1 MCRTA
6 LPVIAAAALVLGAC
20 NSSGEEPEP
29 TETEPTGAAPT
40 SAPPEPRDT
49 ETESETPEPAETQE
63 PEPEPQQES
72 TTEDPDNGPPDEA
85 EEPANAE
92 FILRVSVSSTG
103 PPMTNGEHDYDQ
115 MASGFYDASQT
126 DLVDD
131 VYISGPFE
139 GWSAALIGLANQAQF
154 LAFTLPEPSRLVIDI
169 STENE

>member
-49 ETESETPEPAETQE
+49 ETESETPEPPETQE
-63 PEPEPQQES
+63 PEPEQEQA
-72 TTEDPDNGPPDEA
+72 TEDPDNGPPDEA